1 METKQALTPF
11 KVKAAG
17 PDDGLKEGEFEG
29 FCSVFGNKDSYG
41 DIVQPGAFT
50 QSLEEW
56 DAKGDPIPLLWGHD
70 LEDPFSNIGVI
81 SKAEEVES
89 GPKRGLKVR
98 GMFDLDNPKAQQV
111 YKLAKGRRTTGMSFA
126 YAVREAEQKDDG
138 NHLKNLHIFE
148 VSIVPIGA
156 NPEAGVLAVKAFADT
171 IADGVKAGRTLSAKN
186 EATLRDAAKAIE
198 DVLASL
204 GGDSTTQEPKASDN
218 ADAKAGD
225 RDEEPHEAKSREPVE
240 EPKSHMSPVEA
251 LAAQINIYAL
261 KGAGRGSR

>member
-1 METKQALTPF
+1 METKQSLTPF

-17 PDDGLKEGEFEG
+17 PDDGLNEGEFEG
-29 FCSVFGNKDSYG
+29 YCSVFGNKDSYG
-41 DIVQPGAFT
+41 DIVQPGAFAK
-50 QSLEEW
+50 SLEEW
-56 DAKGDPIPLLWGHD
+56 DTKGDPIPLLWGHD

-81 SKAEEVES
+81 SKAEEDE
-89 GPKRGLKVR
+89 RGLKVR
-98 GMFDLDNPKAQQV
+98 GAFDLDNPKAQQV

-126 YAVREAEQKDDG
+126 YAVRDAEQKDDG
-138 NHLKNLHIFE
+138 NHLKDLHIFE
-148 VSIVPIGA
+148 ASIVPIGA

-218 ADAKAGD
+218 ADAKASEHD
-225 RDEEPHEAKSREPVE
+225 DEPPAKSSQPAE

-261 KGAGRGSR
+261 KGAGRDSR